1 MPTSNKQPFK
11 TNTDWDLKNTVM
23 FCVHHFFCSQVF
35 KTMSNAN
42 SDVNIALIAF
52 CSLMMTNY
60 VSSPA
65 DVEST
70 LMWCGLLTDTCSL
83 LQSFVLALL

>member
-1 MPTSNKQPFK
+1 
-11 TNTDWDLKNTVM
+11 
-23 FCVHHFFCSQVF
+23 
-35 KTMSNAN
+35 MSNAN

-83 LQSFVLALL
+83 LQLSFVLALL